1 MKGIVFTEFLE
12 MVEGTFG
19 YDTVDSIIVNS
30 KVESG
35 GVYTAVGTYPH
46 SEIVQLVVALSQETK
61 TPVPNLLH
69 AFGRYLFDTFS
80 KNYTTFFEGVDNAF
94 DFFESIENYI
104 HVEVLKLYPDAQ
116 LPKFYTE
123 ARDDKEL
130 HLVYESDRKMADFAL
145 GLLEK
150 GLEYFKEEAT
160 IEMKPLIEDGSKVL
174 FLIRK

>member
-12 MVEGTFG
+12 MVEGAFG
-19 YDTVDSIIVNS
+19 YDTVDHIIVDS
-30 KVESG
+30 KVPSE

-46 SEIVQLVVALSQETK
+46 SEIVQLVVALSQRTE
-61 TPVPNLLH
+61 TPVPKLLH
-69 AFGRYLFDTFS
+69 TFGRYMFDTFS
-80 KNYTTFFEGVDNAF
+80 KNYTSFFEGIDSAF
-94 DFFESIENYI
+94 DFFESIDQYI

-123 ARDDKEL
+123 SRGDREL

-150 GLEYFKEEAT
+150 GLEYFKEDAT